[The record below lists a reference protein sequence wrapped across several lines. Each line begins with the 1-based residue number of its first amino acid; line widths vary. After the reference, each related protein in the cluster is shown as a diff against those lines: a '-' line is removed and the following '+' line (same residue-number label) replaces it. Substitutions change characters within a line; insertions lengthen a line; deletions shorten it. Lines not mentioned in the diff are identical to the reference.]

1 MVERCRVVL
10 GLQNRPSLEINN
22 PAVVQAFREQLTTYQ
37 EWPENL
43 TVRWLLCQH
52 GEGLLAGEHETFVP
66 GVLPRVAEPLV
77 RAQNPGRGHVSL
89 IREGRI
95 DADRKST
102 RLNSSHLG

>member
-1 MVERCRVVL
+1 MATCWCTFFHPKRASITIWSASGAPARTSKF
-10 GLQNRPSLEINN
+10 RPSEDPSLLH
-22 PAVVQAFREQLTTYQ
+22 RTYQ
-37 EWPENL
+37 EGPENV

-95 DADRKST
+95 
-102 RLNSSHLG
+102 